1 MLPLPHASQRKRPL
15 RYCPTSIFGV
25 ISAKEVAG
33 VKYYNIAGVES
44 DHPFQGLNIEV
55 TRYSDGSQST
65 RKIMK

>member
-1 MLPLPHASQRKRPL
+1 LT
-15 RYCPTSIFGV
+15 YCPTSIFGV

-44 DHPFQGLNIEV
+44 DHPFQGVNIEV